1 MTKDDVNLTVVGME
15 NLKARYVEVCMGQVK
30 SREKRVAG
38 LQGPPTRIDKN
49 EQATA

>member
-15 NLKARYVEVCMGQVK
+15 NLKARYIEVCVGQVE
-30 SREKRVAG
+30 SREKREAG
-38 LQGPPTRIDKN
+38 LQGPPVGIDKN